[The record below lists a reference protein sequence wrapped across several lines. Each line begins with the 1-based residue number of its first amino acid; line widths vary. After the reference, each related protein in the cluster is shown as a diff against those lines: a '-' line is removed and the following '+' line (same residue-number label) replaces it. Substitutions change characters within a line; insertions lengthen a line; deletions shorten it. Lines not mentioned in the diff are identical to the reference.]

1 MNGPLAVVLQGRATR
16 EVDEIDAWW
25 RENRRGAPDLFV
37 AELERTLAV
46 AALMPTL
53 GAPARSK
60 RLRDVRRVLLKKTRY
75 HVYYRVHGDVLEV
88 LAVWHTARGKG
99 PGL

>member
-1 MNGPLAVVLQGRATR
+1 MAVRSSRLVSCSHGSAADERTARGRPPGEGNAR
-16 EVDEIDAWW
+16 GGRD
-25 RENRRGAPDLFV
+25 RRGAPDLFV

-46 AALMPTL
+46 VALMPTL

-88 LAVWHTARGKG
+88 LAV
-99 PGL
+99 